1 MALREFAQTVANLAV
16 IQKDLP
22 VRSDARKVVSTW
34 RIPHVQSK
42 LGVRL
47 DRLVSRKGRGV
58 RSAQLYGFL
67 PLAWQGNTWRDDK
80 MLFLPY
86 RTYRVPL
93 GN

>member
-1 MALREFAQTVANLAV
+1 MVLREFAQTIAHLAV

-34 RIPHVQSK
+34 RIPHVQGE

-58 RSAQLYGFL
+58 RLAQLYGCL
-67 PLAWQGNTWRDDK
+67 PLAWQGGHT
-80 MLFLPY
+80 
-86 RTYRVPL
+86 
-93 GN
+93 